1 MRTSRTVSR
10 CSFCRTLSTIHQMKS
25 PKDSLTINFGK
36 RLVEIRMQKGMTQER
51 LAEAANISADFIS
64 LMERGIR
71 APSFVTL
78 ERLSKA
84 LGVSVKEFFEFTSE
98 PNAE

>member
-1 MRTSRTVSR
+1 
-10 CSFCRTLSTIHQMKS
+10 MKS

-36 RLVEIRMQKGMTQER
+36 RLVEIRIQKGMTQER

-71 APSFVTL
+71 APSFITL

-84 LGVSVKEFFEFTSE
+84 LGVPVNDFFVFNSKPDVE
-98 PNAE
+98 

>member
-1 MRTSRTVSR
+1 MKPQKYSI
-10 CSFCRTLSTIHQMKS
+10 TIK
-25 PKDSLTINFGK
+25 FGK
-36 RLVEIRMQKGMTQER
+36 RLVELRTQNGMTQER

-64 LMERGIR
+64 LIERGIR

-84 LGVSVKEFFEFTSE
+84 LGVPVNEFFVFNSKPDE
-98 PNAE
+98 